1 MRCDTWLEIRP
12 VANAADITTIAVK
25 QAAKAPIPSRFPA
38 LPKSYAALCAILMP
52 RTIHDEIELGNVTE
66 ILDLMA
72 GHKLTKDQA
81 DYLDTLATLAADYED
96 QNVEPLPN
104 LPPHEFLAAHLD
116 NIGMSASAWGE
127 LIGIDRSTASRLLRG
142 ERSLNASHIRN
153 SAKSLNIAPELLI

>member
-1 MRCDTWLEIRP
+1 MKRT
-12 VANAADITTIAVK
+12 AKNTTP
-25 QAAKAPIPSRFPA
+25 AKFSE
-38 LPKSYAALCAILMP
+38 LPKDYSELCAVLMP

-72 GHKLTKDQA
+72 GHKLTKDQS

-96 QNVEPLPN
+96 QNVEPLPK
-104 LPPHEFLAAHLD
+104 LPPHQFLAAHLE

-142 ERSLNASHIRN
+142 ERGLNAAHIRN
-153 SAKSLNIAPELLI
+153 TAKALAIAPELLL

>member
-1 MRCDTWLEIRP
+1 MKRT
-12 VANAADITTIAVK
+12 AKNTTP
-25 QAAKAPIPSRFPA
+25 AKFSE

-52 RTIHDEIELGNVTE
+52 RTIHDEIELDNVTE

-81 DYLDTLATLAADYED
+81 DYLDTLATLAADFED
-96 QNVEPLPN
+96 SNTDALQKLV
-104 LPPHEFLAAHLD
+104 PHEFLAAHLE

-142 ERSLNASHIRN
+142 ERGLNANHIRN
-153 SAKSLNIAPELLI
+153 TAKALSIAPELLI